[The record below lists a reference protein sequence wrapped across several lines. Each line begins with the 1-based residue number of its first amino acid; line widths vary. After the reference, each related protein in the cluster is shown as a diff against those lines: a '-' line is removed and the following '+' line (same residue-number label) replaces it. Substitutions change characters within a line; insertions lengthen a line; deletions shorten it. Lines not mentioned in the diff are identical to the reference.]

1 MYSAS
6 NAWLSLTLFGCLL
19 AACAAP
25 PRLGTGDGATED
37 AALTTDATDSA
48 TSERDASPPADVA
61 SPPMACSK
69 IDILFVIDNSASMAD
84 QQRSLVASFPG
95 FVAAMRNQLA
105 FADSVQIG
113 VVTSD
118 AYRGNAPGCRAIGD
132 LVTQTA
138 GVESSNGMC
147 GPWSG
152 DRFMHLRDADIQRA
166 FACAGQVG
174 VTGDDDEKMARALL
188 GALDPARSASGACN
202 QGFSRRDS
210 LLVVV
215 MITDEDDAED
225 GCMDGPP
232 RTCLSYGS
240 GGTPQ
245 EWYDQLVRHRFGVAG
260 NIVMLSLVGRRV
272 DNPCGAQVNSRILG
286 LTRRFGAN
294 GLVDDVCASNYDGF
308 FTNALGVIQNACRG
322 YIPPPG

>member
-1 MYSAS
+1 MRAFRHYGWLAS
-6 NAWLSLTLFGCLL
+6 IVWLLVACGAPRLEPSDGAAADTATLADATDTGVSTSD
-19 AACAAP
+19 AAP
-25 PRLGTGDGATED
+25 PSDT
-37 AALTTDATDSA
+37 
-48 TSERDASPPADVA
+48 P

-118 AYRGNAPGCRAIGD
+118 AYRGNAAGCRNIGD

-138 GVESSNGMC
+138 GIESSNATC
-147 GPWSG
+147 GPWTG
-152 DRFMHLRDADIQRA
+152 DRFMRLRDADINRS
-166 FACAGQVG
+166 FACAAQVG
-174 VTGDDDEKMARALL
+174 VAGDDDEKMARALL
-188 GALDPARSASGACN
+188 SALDPTRSASGACN

-240 GGTPQ
+240 GGTSQ

-260 NIVMLSLVGRRV
+260 NIVMLSLVGRRL